1 MHRSSMMIHR
11 NAQRSRRMMNSCI
24 QQRFVF
30 RSSTDNRSR
39 RASTTTYYDSQ
50 SGQHVSIHDESKIT
64 AYLRN
69 VDRTVTTTTGAAALS
84 SSAKEMGMAGSV
96 ISLPQ
101 QLQLQ
106 QDGGMVGFMESLGS
120 SSSIFLHI
128 LPSQYYDL
136 VVTKE
141 KHHHRNNDTIIP
153 SNINLCF
160 EYNNDN
166 GEHISSN
173 VQSAMTNF
181 DGIQTSIGIFHPKY
195 LLDDDP
201 MLVAAQVA
209 NLIDTTFEFGG
220 TISNIL
226 VAPIMI
232 MDDNDDTTTLTSY
245 DDELVQ
251 LCEELSYL
259 DVPGSTI
266 KSRLVVPSVSGD
278 QLEECLQMGITK
290 YIIDASDDDGTG
302 RESVEGRL
310 NVLRDAVEE
319 NGKELILDIV

>member
-1 MHRSSMMIHR
+1 MMLPR
-11 NAQRSRRMMNSCI
+11 NAQRSRRMITSCI
-24 QQRFVF
+24 QRFTF
-30 RSSTDNRSR
+30 STDG
-39 RASTTTYYDSQ
+39 STTTYYDSQ
-50 SGQHVSIHDESKIT
+50 SGQHVTIHDESKIT

-69 VDRTVTTTTGAAALS
+69 VDRTSVTAITGAAALS

-120 SSSIFLHI
+120 NSSSIFLHL
-128 LPSQYYDL
+128 LPSQFYDL

-141 KHHHRNNDTIIP
+141 KHHHCNHDTIIP

-160 EYNNDN
+160 EYDNDD

-173 VQSAMTNF
+173 VQSVMTNF

-201 MLVAAQVA
+201 MLVAAQVV
-209 NLIDTTFEFGG
+209 NLIDTTSEFGG

-266 KSRLVVPSVSGD
+266 KSRLVVPTVSGD

-290 YIIDASDDDGTG
+290 YIIDASDDDHGTG